1 MASPFR
7 RQTDGVEIFVRLTPK
22 SSRDEVGGVT
32 DFGGKTVLQARVRAV
47 PEDGKANKAIAEL
60 IAAQLGVPKSSI
72 HLASGQTSRL
82 KTLFVTGDAAML
94 ERKIIAWLE
103 RIG

>member
-1 MASPFR
+1 MATPFR
-7 RQTDGVEIFVRLTPK
+7 RQPGGVEIFVRLTPK
-22 SSRDEVGGVT
+22 SSRDEVGGVA
-32 DFGGKTVLQARVRAV
+32 DVGGKTVVQARVRAV
-47 PEDGKANKAIAEL
+47 PEDGKANKAITEL

-72 HLASGQTSRL
+72 ALASGQTSRL
-82 KTLFVTGDAAML
+82 KTLFVTGDGVTL